1 VVVEKG
7 RCGLGEG
14 VNSSFREIS
23 LRLLGGR
30 FCKTV
35 TTTMTEVL
43 DRGMNYKCTDI
54 FVLICVAFRPDHPAS
69 FDQNHADDQ
78 EVLSPLSPTR
88 ALPNPSIVDY
98 GR

>member
-1 VVVEKG
+1 MVVEKEW

-14 VNSSFREIS
+14 VNSSFREIW

-43 DRGMNYKCTDI
+43 DRGMHYKCTDM
-54 FVLICVAFRPDHPAS
+54 LC
-69 FDQNHADDQ
+69 
-78 EVLSPLSPTR
+78 
-88 ALPNPSIVDY
+88 
-98 GR
+98 